1 MILFTHARFKNFRIL
16 RDTQLEFS
24 TNRDKPLTV
33 IRGENASGKTTILWA
48 LQWAFWGDVILPDGG
63 RSYRLHPLDWDLSD
77 GPCEISVQITFE
89 TEVDAE
95 GTTGIPRRY
104 SLNRQCVEEV
114 NAEGSFSRHSHTLSL
129 YELTDQGTLL
139 KSHPDDFLSAILPRE
154 LREVF
159 FTDGARVLS
168 FTGAELSNTTK
179 RKRVQDAIR
188 ALLGIDLLEHARGH
202 VKWVMSEINSQ
213 LRESSGDDF
222 LKEISGKIAR
232 AQSELDEQT
241 RIRDSAADQWGQ
253 FEGMYAETSSQL
265 SAALTK
271 GNREELAADLDAADA
286 DAKRYRQQI
295 DDCLR
300 MRSDLFKDANLPAGL
315 LYRQMLVAR
324 EQLSQLE
331 QANQIPRSYFPVLQ
345 QRLELK
351 KCICGEDLAP
361 EDAHWQHIMALM
373 EDQKEADEA
382 SVRLTQLVASATK
395 FIAPDRTGH
404 EWLMRL
410 KDLWKMQS
418 SAEAGWRDAESKK
431 RSLNLRINDLPN
443 TDVKQLQAHKD
454 DLLRQRDRALET
466 RASADTSIARLNQ
479 EVSTLL
485 VDQKNWMRRQ
495 SRYLEQHAQ
504 LEATQDLVT
513 VIEQT
518 LLNIQHTKVGEV
530 SEKMNDYFLQMI
542 GAGQDGDIVQR
553 AAIGPDFGIVV
564 YGLGDKNLDP
574 DQDLSGA
581 QRRSLTIAFIL
592 AVTTVS
598 GVTAPSVIDTPIS
611 ELSGAVRTE
620 CLRIMSELSQQL
632 ILFLTRSDIE
642 GVEAVIDKHA
652 GTVTT
657 ISNSTHY
664 PQFLVNQ
671 PSEDKATAMIC
682 KCTHRQYCRLCER
695 NGDAFGSLLKP
706 RTETTG
712 ATV

>member
-24 TNRDKPLTV
+24 TDRDKPLTV

-63 RSYRLHPLDWDLSD
+63 RNYRLHPLDWDPSD
-77 GPCEISVQITFE
+77 GPCEISVQITFV
-89 TEVDAE
+89 TEVDGE
-95 GTTGIPRRY
+95 GTTGIPRKY
-104 SLNRQCVEEV
+104 SVNRQSVEEV
-114 NAEGSFSRHSHTLSL
+114 STDGSFSRHSHTLSL

-139 KSHPDDFLSAILPRE
+139 KTHPDVFLSAILPQE

-188 ALLGIDLLEHARGH
+188 ALLGIDLLEHARDH
-202 VKWVMSEINSQ
+202 VKWVMSDINSQ
-213 LRESSGDDF
+213 LKESSGDDF

-232 AQSELDEQT
+232 AQGELEEQT
-241 RIRDSAADQWGQ
+241 QFRDSAAKQWEQ
-253 FEGMYAETSSQL
+253 FEVMYAETSSQL
-265 SAALTK
+265 ATALTK
-271 GNREELAADLDAADA
+271 GNREELAAGLGEADVA
-286 DAKRYRQQI
+286 AKRYRQQI
-295 DDCLR
+295 EECLR
-300 MRSDLFKDANLPAGL
+300 MRSDLFKDVNLPAGL
-315 LYRQMLVAR
+315 LYRQMLAAR
-324 EQLSQLE
+324 EHLSQLE

-345 QRLELK
+345 QRIELK
-351 KCICGEDLAP
+351 KCICGEDLNP

-395 FIAPDRTGH
+395 FISPDRTGH
-404 EWLMRL
+404 EWLKRV
-410 KDLWKMQS
+410 KDLWQLQS
-418 SAEAGWRDAESKK
+418 NAEEGWRDADSKK
-431 RSLNLRINDLPN
+431 RSLNLLIDELPD
-443 TDVKQLQAHKD
+443 TDVNLLQTHKD
-454 DLLRQRDRALET
+454 DLLHQRDRALES

-479 EVSTLL
+479 DLSELL
-485 VDQKNWMRRQ
+485 VNQKNWMRRQ
-495 SRYLEQHAQ
+495 SRYREQHAQ
-504 LEATQDLVT
+504 LEATQDLVAI
-513 VIEQT
+513 IEQT
-518 LLNIQHTKVGEV
+518 YQTIQHTKVAEV

-553 AAIGPDFGIVV
+553 AAIGPDFSIVV

-642 GVEAVIDKHA
+642 GVEGVIDKHA
-652 GTVTT
+652 GKVMT

-664 PQFLVNQ
+664 PKFLVNQ

-682 KCTHRQYCRLCER
+682 PCNHRQYCRICGR
-695 NGDAFGSLLKP
+695 IGDDSGSSLHL
-706 RTETTG
+706 RMDTTG